1 MALSVGRQMTYEDK
15 QKIESA
21 AERFCKRYAT
31 QFRNL
36 FPTEDESDMAW
47 EDIADMY
54 CEDEAMSSLRERK
67 LWRQAFRRALGGY
80 DSYGWGYVGYH
91 VD

>member
-1 MALSVGRQMTYEDK
+1 MALSVGRRMTDEDK
-15 QKIESA
+15 QKIEA
-21 AERFCKRYAT
+21 TAERFCKRYAT
-31 QFRNL
+31 RFQSL
-36 FPTEDESDMAW
+36 FPAGNESDMAW

-54 CEDEAMSSLRERK
+54 CEDESISSSHERK

-91 VD
+91 VE